1 MKAREFWISRH
12 DKSVHED
19 KLTHLVSFEYH
30 AENNPLH
37 VIEMSAYQALQQENE
52 GLKASIKIIEQD
64 YYKDHAEMF
73 KNELEKLEARHKKLL
88 EELKRHS
95 EGNSSPSDA
104 LNVIAEDEK
113 AK

>member
-1 MKAREFWISRH
+1 MSEVEWK
-12 DKSVHED
+12 
-19 KLTHLVSFEYH
+19 Y
-30 AENNPLH
+30 
-37 VIEMSAYQALQQENE
+37 IEIEKYQALQQENE